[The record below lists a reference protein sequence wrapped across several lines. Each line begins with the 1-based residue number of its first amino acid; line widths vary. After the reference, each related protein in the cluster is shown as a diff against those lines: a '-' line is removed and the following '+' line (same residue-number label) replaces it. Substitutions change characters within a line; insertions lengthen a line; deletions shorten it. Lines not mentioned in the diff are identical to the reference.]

1 MNRILYFTGAVLLII
16 AGAIGVARAEFGRGH
31 AWGMHGGPGTF
42 PAAYLAHELDLS
54 DAQRTQI
61 KSIWA
66 AERPAVT
73 PLLRQLLNE
82 CGEMAAA
89 DTNGSF
95 DEAKARAIADKQ
107 SATVSQL
114 LVERQRL
121 ISRIYND
128 VLTPEQRVKADRLR
142 EHVHGR
148 IEGVLDRMEHS
159 TN

>member
-1 MNRILYFTGAVLLII
+1 MNRFLYFVGAVLLIV
-16 AGAIGVARAEFGRGH
+16 AGAIGIARAEFGTGRPW
-31 AWGMHGGPGTF
+31 ALHGGPGRF
-42 PAAYLAHELDLS
+42 PAAYLAHELDLT

-66 AERPAVT
+66 SERPTVT

-82 CGEMAAA
+82 CGQMAAA

-95 DEAKARAIADKQ
+95 DEAKALAIADKQ
-107 SATVSQL
+107 TATVSQL

-121 ISRIYND
+121 ISKIYND

-142 EHVHGR
+142 ERMHGR
-148 IEGVLDRMEHS
+148 IERVLDRLEHS
-159 TN
+159 TD